1 MLLDIKTAYFLL
13 GLFYVVMP
21 LTAYLYLRGHRT
33 IPVKLW
39 CLGGLLNGI
48 GFIIISLRPLL
59 HGHLSEFFTFTLAN
73 VLIVTGYL
81 TRIKSLRS
89 EMNRALPLAMLVAF
103 VMLYGFIYHLIVLF
117 SDELETRVLLG
128 LVVVGVLTFTLSFEV
143 QRYVRYFAITR
154 LSYLG
159 LAYFVL
165 GVTVFIKF
173 ILLISGHDEANILK
187 SSLINSVMT
196 LTGIFT
202 VIYSNIGYIAIVL
215 SKVEKEYQLS
225 VRENEMMFNLLEKRN
240 SLIKDLMK
248 MQAFST
254 VGSYGATVVH
264 EVLQP
269 LTALRFGLE
278 NLESYFLK
286 NNHDPIATERLA
298 AVRKPAEKAIDVIEN
313 LRNFMVERNVML
325 KQVDVQHTLEDVIA
339 LVQSRVKELD
349 VEILIES
356 NASNLFVQADQH
368 QLERVFFNLM
378 NNALDAIGKGSD
390 VGRLKR
396 IVIKL
401 THIQQKQFVLIKM
414 IDSGP
419 GIPEG
424 AETKVFE
431 WLETQ
436 SGGMGIGL
444 ALSRMLVESW
454 QGAISAYSANP
465 DIDGLAGAVFEI
477 KLKTSQS

>member
-1 MLLDIKTAYFLL
+1 
-13 GLFYVVMP
+13 
-21 LTAYLYLRGHRT
+21 
-33 IPVKLW
+33 
-39 CLGGLLNGI
+39 
-48 GFIIISLRPLL
+48 
-59 HGHLSEFFTFTLAN
+59 
-73 VLIVTGYL
+73 
-81 TRIKSLRS
+81 
-89 EMNRALPLAMLVAF
+89 MNRALPLAMLVAF

-143 QRYVRYFAITR
+143 QRYVHYFAITR

>member
-1 MLLDIKTAYFLL
+1 
-13 GLFYVVMP
+13 
-21 LTAYLYLRGHRT
+21 
-33 IPVKLW
+33 
-39 CLGGLLNGI
+39 
-48 GFIIISLRPLL
+48 
-59 HGHLSEFFTFTLAN
+59 
-73 VLIVTGYL
+73 
-81 TRIKSLRS
+81 
-89 EMNRALPLAMLVAF
+89 
-103 VMLYGFIYHLIVLF
+103 
-117 SDELETRVLLG
+117 
-128 LVVVGVLTFTLSFEV
+128 
-143 QRYVRYFAITR
+143 
-154 LSYLG
+154 
-159 LAYFVL
+159 
-165 GVTVFIKF
+165 
-173 ILLISGHDEANILK
+173 
-187 SSLINSVMT
+187 
-196 LTGIFT
+196 
-202 VIYSNIGYIAIVL
+202 
-215 SKVEKEYQLS
+215 
-225 VRENEMMFNLLEKRN
+225 
-240 SLIKDLMK
+240 
-248 MQAFST
+248 
-254 VGSYGATVVH
+254 
-264 EVLQP
+264 
-269 LTALRFGLE
+269 
-278 NLESYFLK
+278 
-286 NNHDPIATERLA
+286 
-298 AVRKPAEKAIDVIEN
+298 
-313 LRNFMVERNVML
+313 
-325 KQVDVQHTLEDVIA
+325 VIA